1 MKSTC
6 NDSRQIAYWGKASQE
21 KINQATVAI
30 IGVGGL
36 GSLVAELLCRMGVGT
51 LLLCDDD
58 VVADHNLSR
67 QHLYTLAD
75 IGEQKTHAAKKQLEQ
90 INKQTNITCITT
102 KASKENLDWSL
113 QADIIIDC
121 TDRHE
126 SRREIDAFCQEHQK
140 PWIHGAAVEEKG
152 AVFVFLPEHNIRYN
166 DIYGSRSTNYLCK
179 DIGVLATT
187 TTFVGTLQA
196 SFAAQFIIGKSVP
209 NTLLRIDARLGTIE
223 HITIS
228 QKAL

>member
-6 NDSRQIAYWGKASQE
+6 DVSRQIAYWGAASQE
-21 KINQATVAI
+21 KINQASVAI

-58 VVADHNLSR
+58 DVANHNLSR

-75 IGEQKTHAAKKQLEQ
+75 IGEQKTIAAKKHLEQ
-90 INKQTNITCITT
+90 INNQTTIVCVSA
-102 KASKENLDWSL
+102 KANKENMDWSL

-152 AVFVFLPEHNIRYN
+152 SLFVFLPERKIKYD
-166 DIYGSRSTNYLCK
+166 DIYGDRTTNFLCK

-196 SFAAQFIIGKSVP
+196 SFAVQFLLGKPVP

-223 HITIS
+223 HIMVS